1 MTGIKSESYQVA
13 VNKKDQSK
21 GDVVSY
27 DKQGDFFIVEIF
39 SLRYVTFRTC
49 VIKTEISRPDTPVYR
64 LNSSGFWV
72 YY

>member
-13 VNKKDQSK
+13 VIRKINQKVMLLAMTNKEI
-21 GDVVSY
+21 
-27 DKQGDFFIVEIF
+27 FFVRIF
-39 SLRYVTFRTC
+39 SLRYATFRIC